1 MRRFYSR
8 QGYLTCHNTVYKKE
22 DIVRI
27 KLVFG
32 TVFAAV
38 LSFTLIFNALAQ
50 KDKSSYTGATAQ
62 NTIEGVVR
70 DIACPIQ
77 NKEATAMAF
86 NLKCALECARQGSPL
101 IILTKDGDIYI
112 PISDSMP
119 DQDQR
124 ARLMPFVGKY
134 VKATGKTYERNGTR
148 AIVIAQITEMKDV
161 HPVTDAQ

>member
-1 MRRFYSR
+1 M
-8 QGYLTCHNTVYKKE
+8 
-22 DIVRI
+22 RI
-27 KLVFG
+27 KLLFG
-32 TVFAAV
+32 TVFVAM
-38 LSFTLIFNALAQ
+38 LSFTLVSGSLAQ
-50 KDKSSYTGATAQ
+50 KDKSSGAGATAQ
-62 NTIEGVVR
+62 NTVEGVVR

-86 NLKCALECARQGSPL
+86 NLNCAIECARRGSPL

-119 DQDQR
+119 DKDQR

-134 VKATGKTYERNGTR
+134 VKAKGKTYERNGTR